1 MDPFQCPTQLIL
13 VPSDRLWLTGGGGAP
28 GAGGAG
34 GAPDVAEDMA
44 SEVAAGAAVVLLAGA
59 VTLSKP
65 GMEDNFNIK
74 IIQFNTLK
82 SNKMMGKKIFTEHS
96 VIFASCNFCLNTLAN
111 SFTLS
116 WIPPDPVVLKEW

>member
-13 VPSDRLWLTGGGGAP
+13 VPSDRLGLTGGGGAP

-34 GAPDVAEDMA
+34 GAPDVVEDVA

-65 GMEDNFNIK
+65 GIEDNYNIK
-74 IIQFNTLK
+74 IIQLLIYIYIKQQND
-82 SNKMMGKKIFTEHS
+82 GKKNIY
-96 VIFASCNFCLNTLAN
+96 
-111 SFTLS
+111 
-116 WIPPDPVVLKEW
+116 

>member
-1 MDPFQCPTQLIL
+1 M
-13 VPSDRLWLTGGGGAP
+13 WLTGGGGAP

-34 GAPDVAEDMA
+34 GAPDVAEDVA

-74 IIQFNTLK
+74 IIQLLWKATK
-82 SNKMMGKKIFTEHS
+82 WWEKKYL
-96 VIFASCNFCLNTLAN
+96 LNTALFSPHVVFALIHLQTV
-111 SFTLS
+111 SLDLS
-116 WIPPDPVVLKEW
+116 WIPPDTVVFKEW

>member
-1 MDPFQCPTQLIL
+1 MDPLKCPTQLIL
-13 VPSDRLWLTGGGGAP
+13 VPSDRLGLTGGGGAP

-34 GAPDVAEDMA
+34 GAPDVAEDVA

-65 GMEDNFNIK
+65 GMEDNYNIK
-74 IIQFNTLK
+74 IIQFLYMYIQ
-82 SNKMMGKKIFTEHS
+82 SNKIMEKIFTEHS
-96 VIFASCNFCLNTLAN
+96 IIFASCNFCLNTLSN

-116 WIPPDPVVLKEW
+116 